1 MYLYIAPGIKY
12 EIVYHVWCIMYHVL
26 CIMYDIMYY
35 VSCIYNLYTTSWV
48 DTQRQAVVSYLC
60 CIDTH
65 CEAESIG
72 LLTCWYLAVTHK
84 HMHTH
89 RHIKAQKHIPR
100 HSETKS
106 KDCFVRFLSWV
117 GVPLSLYLLLT
128 CVSSESEWSKR
139 SRKVTGW
146 EETCARWSISCQ
158 VHISQEVPL
167 SYRKTRQPD
176 NKPTLISCHFLL
188 K

>member
-1 MYLYIAPGIKY
+1 MYGVIG
-12 EIVYHVWCIMYHVL
+12 
-26 CIMYDIMYY
+26 IMYDIMYY
-35 VSCIYNLYTTSWV
+35 VSCTIVQFVHHQLSWHTEAGGTLLSMLHWHTLWGRV
-48 DTQRQAVVSYLC
+48 HRFAHLLIPGSDSQTHVYSQTHKQTHKGTQ
-60 CIDTH
+60 
-65 CEAESIG
+65 
-72 LLTCWYLAVTHK
+72 THK
-84 HMHTH
+84 H
-89 RHIKAQKHIPR
+89 IQR

-106 KDCFVRFLSWV
+106 KDCFVTFLSWV
-117 GVPLSLYLLLT
+117 GVLLSFYLLLT

-167 SYRKTRQPD
+167 SYRKTRQTD
-176 NKPTLISCHFLL
+176 NKPTLISCHFLV

>member
-1 MYLYIAPGIKY
+1 MYLYIVPGIKY

-48 DTQRQAVVSYLC
+48 DTQRQAVLSYLC

-65 CEAESIG
+65 SEAESIG

-84 HMHTH
+84 HMYTHRHTN

-128 CVSSESEWSKR
+128 CVSSESEWAG
-139 SRKVTGW
+139 VYILPFI
-146 EETCARWSISCQ
+146 SIF
-158 VHISQEVPL
+158 IFI
-167 SYRKTRQPD
+167 K
-176 NKPTLISCHFLL
+176 NCHF
-188 K
+188 